1 LHHEDPNDGRLPRKQ
16 NKNASR
22 RNVVLKIETYN
33 RLERYLVELVKRKG
47 VPRVSFDEAI
57 NELLDRV
64 G

>member
-1 LHHEDPNDGRLPRKQ
+1 LARKQ
-16 NKNASR
+16 KANMSR

-33 RLERYLVELVKRKG
+33 RLEKYLVELVKRKG